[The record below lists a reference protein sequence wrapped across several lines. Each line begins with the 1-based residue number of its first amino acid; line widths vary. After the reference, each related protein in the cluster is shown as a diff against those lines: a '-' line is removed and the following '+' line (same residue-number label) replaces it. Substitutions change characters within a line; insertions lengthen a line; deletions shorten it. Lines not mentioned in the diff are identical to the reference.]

1 MGSNPYSV
9 TITKTLVVDMIPH
22 QQPALMGT
30 ATVEIHTDRSGSS
43 SLGQSPPKG
52 EPSGLMFDF
61 SVEIHPDLSPKGEQ
75 LPDQSDVNIEL
86 KPNFDTTRYFV
97 PDMVTELIL
106 TSIKTYYNTFLST
119 LK

>member
-30 ATVEIHTDRSGSS
+30 ATVEIHPDMSGSS

-52 EPSGLMFDF
+52 EPSGLVFDF
-61 SVEIHPDLSPKGEQ
+61 SVEQ
-75 LPDQSDVNIEL
+75 LPGHDDVNIEL
-86 KPNFDTTRYFV
+86 KPNFDTSMYFV

-106 TSIKTYYNTFLST
+106 TSIKTYYNTFLSS

>member
-9 TITKTLVVDMIPH
+9 TITKTLVVDFIPH

-30 ATVEIHTDRSGSS
+30 V
-43 SLGQSPPKG
+43 KV

-61 SVEIHPDLSPKGEQ
+61 SVER
-75 LPDQSDVNIEL
+75 LPGRTEETVEL
-86 KPNFDTTRYFV
+86 KANFDTTIYFV
-97 PDMVTELIL
+97 PDMVTELI
-106 TSIKTYYNTFLST
+106 TSSIKTYYNTFLST

>member
-30 ATVEIHTDRSGSS
+30 ATVEIH
-43 SLGQSPPKG
+43 
-52 EPSGLMFDF
+52 
-61 SVEIHPDLSPKGEQ
+61 PDLSPKGLPSGLVFDFSVEQ
-75 LPDQSDVNIEL
+75 LPDQSDANIEL

-106 TSIKTYYNTFLST
+106 TSIKTYYNTFLSS

>member
-30 ATVEIHTDRSGSS
+30 ATVEIHPDRCGSS

-52 EPSGLMFDF
+52 VPSGLVFDF
-61 SVEIHPDLSPKGEQ
+61 SVEQ
-75 LPDQSDVNIEL
+75 LPGHDDANIEL
-86 KPNFDTTRYFV
+86 KPNFDTSMYFV
-97 PDMVTELIL
+97 PDMVTELIMS
-106 TSIKTYYNTFLST
+106 SIKSYYNTFLST

>member
-52 EPSGLMFDF
+52 EPSGLVFDF
-61 SVEIHPDLSPKGEQ
+61 SVEQ
-75 LPDQSDVNIEL
+75 LPEQSDANIEL
-86 KPNFDTTRYFV
+86 KPNFDTSMYFV

-106 TSIKTYYNTFLST
+106 TSIKTYYNTFLSS

>member
-30 ATVEIHTDRSGSS
+30 ATVQIHPDLSGSS

-52 EPSGLMFDF
+52 EPSGLVFDF
-61 SVEIHPDLSPKGEQ
+61 SVEQ
-75 LPDQSDVNIEL
+75 LPGQSDANVEL
-86 KPNFDTTRYFV
+86 KPNFDTSMYFV
-97 PDMVTELIL
+97 PDMVTELI
-106 TSIKTYYNTFLST
+106 TSSIKTYYNTFLSS

>member
-30 ATVEIHTDRSGSS
+30 ATVEIHPDRC
-43 SLGQSPPKG
+43 PKG
-52 EPSGLMFDF
+52 VPSGLVFDF
-61 SVEIHPDLSPKGEQ
+61 SVEQ
-75 LPDQSDVNIEL
+75 LPDQSDANIEL
-86 KPNFDTTRYFV
+86 KPNFDTSMYFV

-106 TSIKTYYNTFLST
+106 TSIKTYYNTFLSS

>member
-30 ATVEIHTDRSGSS
+30 ATVQIHPDRSGSS

-52 EPSGLMFDF
+52 VPSGLVFDF
-61 SVEIHPDLSPKGEQ
+61 SVEQ
-75 LPDQSDVNIEL
+75 LPDQSDANIEL
-86 KPNFDTTRYFV
+86 KPNFDTSMYFV

-106 TSIKTYYNTFLST
+106 TSIKSYYNTFLST

>member
-30 ATVEIHTDRSGSS
+30 ATV
-43 SLGQSPPKG
+43 Q
-52 EPSGLMFDF
+52 PSGLVFDF
-61 SVEIHPDLSPKGEQ
+61 SVEQ
-75 LPDQSDVNIEL
+75 LPGQSDANIEL
-86 KPNFDTTRYFV
+86 NPNFDTTRYFV
-97 PDMVTELIL
+97 PDMVTELRASPTASLLQCLL

>member
-30 ATVEIHTDRSGSS
+30 ATVEIHPDMSGSS

-61 SVEIHPDLSPKGEQ
+61 SVEQ
-75 LPDQSDVNIEL
+75 LPGHDDVNIEL
-86 KPNFDTTRYFV
+86 KPNFDTSMYFV

>member
-30 ATVEIHTDRSGSS
+30 ATVEIHPDRTKSCRCMRLS
-43 SLGQSPPKG
+43 PKG
-52 EPSGLMFDF
+52 EPSGLVFDF
-61 SVEIHPDLSPKGEQ
+61 SVEQ

-86 KPNFDTTRYFV
+86 KPNFDTTSYFV

-106 TSIKTYYNTFLST
+106 TSIKTYYNTFLSS

>member
-52 EPSGLMFDF
+52 EPSGLVFDF
-61 SVEIHPDLSPKGEQ
+61 SVEQ
-75 LPDQSDVNIEL
+75 LPEQSDANIEL
-86 KPNFDTTRYFV
+86 KPNFDTSMYFV
-97 PDMVTELIL
+97 PDMVTELIMS
-106 TSIKTYYNTFLST
+106 SIKTYYNTFLSS